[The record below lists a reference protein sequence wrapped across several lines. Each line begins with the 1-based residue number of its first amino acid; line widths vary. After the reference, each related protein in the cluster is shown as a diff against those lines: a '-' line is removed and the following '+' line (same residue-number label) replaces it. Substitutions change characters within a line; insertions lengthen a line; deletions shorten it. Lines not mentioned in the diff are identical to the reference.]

1 MENDNVIPGPS
12 PWAGTILSWSNHWCC
27 AGPGRRINLRWESE
41 WPELCLSSKPCF
53 DTQTLPNSNFKL
65 REKAV
70 SGFSGGFQYRPGCPA
85 VYLPSWLPNSQAG
98 SWVLPWL
105 CCFWYL
111 SKPGER
117 HPRIMLQPVSPLPS
131 SQSTLS
137 GSGCGQE
144 LATGSTW
151 CAWLGSTIE
160 EEHHCSLPLLPGTR
174 GNPTNPLTPTFRFMP
189 PWSCTGFLQAASLHP
204 GLSELRGHLVSSVL

>member
-85 VYLPSWLPNSQAG
+85 VYLPSWLPN
-98 SWVLPWL
+98 
-105 CCFWYL
+105 
-111 SKPGER
+111 KPGWELGAALT
-117 HPRIMLQPVSPLPS
+117 MLLLVSEQARGEASPHHAAASFPFSIFPIHTQWLRLWAGACNRQHLMCLTGLHDWRGASLLPS
-131 SQSTLS
+131 PVTWH
-137 GSGCGQE
+137 
-144 LATGSTW
+144 TG
-151 CAWLGSTIE
+151 
-160 EEHHCSLPLLPGTR
+160 
-174 GNPTNPLTPTFRFMP
+174 
-189 PWSCTGFLQAASLHP
+189 
-204 GLSELRGHLVSSVL
+204 